1 MNPPKERNIP
11 SGTSPLGGPTL
22 TPKVGPLKVGG
33 RMGEEDQA
41 EAQEHV
47 QDQGQEG
54 APSAPIPSRPGR
66 SRGGRRPAP
75 AVKDAVA
82 HTVRLDPEEAT
93 DVDLF
98 VLGLRDDA
106 RRTRLDKA
114 EVYRELVR
122 LAREDDAV
130 RRKLLRRLKP

>member
-11 SGTSPLGGPTL
+11 SGTSPLAGPTL
-22 TPKVGPLKVGG
+22 TPKVEPLKVGG
-33 RMGEEDQA
+33 RMGGESQAEAADQA
-41 EAQEHV
+41 EEQE
-47 QDQGQEG
+47 QEG
-54 APSAPIPSRPGR
+54 APTAREPRRPGR
-66 SRGGRRPAP
+66 TRGGQRPAP

-82 HTVRLDPEEAT
+82 HTVRLEPEEAS
-93 DVDLF
+93 DVDRF

-114 EVYRELVR
+114 EVYRELIR

>member
-1 MNPPKERNIP
+1 VNASRGSLPPP
-11 SGTSPLGGPTL
+11 DMGGLTGDWKTL
-22 TPKVGPLKVGG
+22 QDLRRREAEKDQEAG
-33 RMGEEDQA
+33 RPEDAPDVQEEEQK
-41 EAQEHV
+41 
-47 QDQGQEG
+47 G
-54 APSAPIPSRPGR
+54 APSAPAPSRPGR

-82 HTVRLDPEEAT
+82 HTVRLEPEEAS
-93 DVDLF
+93 DVDRF

-122 LAREDDAV
+122 LAREDDGV